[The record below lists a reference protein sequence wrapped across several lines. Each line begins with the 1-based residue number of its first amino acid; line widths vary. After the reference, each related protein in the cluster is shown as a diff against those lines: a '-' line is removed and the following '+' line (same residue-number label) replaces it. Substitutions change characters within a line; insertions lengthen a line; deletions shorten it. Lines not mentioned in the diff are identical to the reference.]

1 SLRKRQ
7 LKNRVNQK
15 RPNRITWASRIP
27 GTLCQADRD
36 FGKRSQTCCR
46 KVQQLWARSS
56 CSPELEAHSE
66 SYETDWKR
74 TNRPISSV
82 DPFLSYNFR
91 ASLCSWRADRGCEWV
106 AIVKD
111 SLLSD
116 HLHGVRADGSHAFQ
130 PAR

>member
-1 SLRKRQ
+1 MRGYRDVVSSGPGILAIVRKH
-7 LKNRVNQK
+7 V
-15 RPNRITWASRIP
+15 A
-27 GTLCQADRD
+27 A
-36 FGKRSQTCCR
+36 

-56 CSPELEAHSE
+56 CSPELEAHIE

-106 AIVKD
+106 AIVKN

-116 HLHGVRADGSHAFQ
+116 RLHGVRADGSHAFQ